1 MEHELGGQAVLGR
14 QLIKATPWLTERHG
28 YDPTSIK
35 DIDISFRHGQVDVYW
50 EHLLEPDTGH
60 GSRNDLFNIKDIWK
74 D

>member
-1 MEHELGGQAVLGR
+1 MNSMENLNNIKKD
-14 QLIKATPWLTERHG
+14 LIYAIANRFKI
-28 YDPTSIK
+28 YDEDIDIK
-35 DIDISFRHGQVDVYW
+35 DIDISFRHGYVDVYW

>member
-1 MEHELGGQAVLGR
+1 MENLNNIKKD
-14 QLIKATPWLTERHG
+14 LIYAIANRFKI
-28 YDPTSIK
+28 YDEDIDIK
-35 DIDISFRHGQVDVYW
+35 DIDISFRHGYVDVYW